1 MTEKTRARTQRTH
14 SNASQSTKAVNKA
27 PAGATSS
34 TSRSSAPPPEEETR
48 LSPLQSDLI
57 ERFGDIYESYGLQ
70 RLKGLL
76 VGLLLTQDA
85 PLSLDDMVEL
95 LGRSKGPISTT
106 VRELSQ
112 VGLIHPVD
120 GPVSRRDYY
129 TAADDVFYINFKFN
143 METVRRN
150 LQTSQT
156 FLERMEAQPSQADPV
171 TRRNLELMRHFY
183 QLMFEFYQEFGRQW
197 ELVKQSAE
205 LTPVENPS

>member
-1 MTEKTRARTQRTH
+1 MTEKTR
-14 SNASQSTKAVNKA
+14 
-27 PAGATSS
+27 
-34 TSRSSAPPPEEETR
+34 SRSHRPAQPSTTAGGLGRAEKGTEAASGPDGT
-48 LSPLQSDLI
+48 LTPLKSDLI
-57 ERFGDIYESYGLQ
+57 ERFGDIYETYGLQ

-76 VGLLLTQDA
+76 VGLLLTHDE
-85 PLSLDDMVEL
+85 PLSLDDMVER

-129 TAADDVFYINFKFN
+129 KAADDVFFINFKFN

-150 LQTSQT
+150 LQTAQT
-156 FLERMEAQPSQADPV
+156 FLDRMDHQPAQADPV
-171 TRRNLELMRHFY
+171 TRRNLEQMRLFY

-197 ELVKQSAE
+197 ELVKQNHPE
-205 LTPVENPS
+205 LATDKPAQE